1 MANYALTRYSTGA
14 KDSVDEALEDLETE
28 LQSVDDAKVI
38 RSVGIVMTGRDR
50 EQCVGFAL
58 YDT

>member
-1 MANYALTRYSTGA
+1 MALYALTRYSTGA